1 MIRVGMI
8 LNFICDLFLVYDS
21 AVLLLE
27 EGLFFNCVMLAVISS
42 AYVNKWLINVMAY
55 MILTMIIQIHLSLSG
70 HCRFD
75 GTSLGAYISQ
85 FSPGLFGLG
94 KGATDAIIVLRSGI
108 IEKAVKR
115 KSAKL
120 WILFVG

>member
-1 MIRVGMI
+1 M
-8 LNFICDLFLVYDS
+8 
-21 AVLLLE
+21 
-27 EGLFFNCVMLAVISS
+27 
-42 AYVNKWLINVMAY
+42 AYKRNGIKY

-94 KGATDAIIVLRSGI
+94 KGAADAIVVLRII